1 MPTQKTRNLY
11 PPVVVTST
19 LQAIIVCHFFII
31 EHILS
36 RVKLIP
42 WKLVRQC
49 LPLLH
54 HRAHLVTGQAH
65 SVEVGEAMFALDIL
79 ADQLEFP
86 EGGLVLV
93 EISLFAFKDTSLKT
107 IGSNLGSYG
116 PGNQSLSDLAAVEHA
131 WGFDI
136 IPVLLGEGVDNLL
149 FASFL
154 AFSKPLILSY
164 CHDFSSL
171 F

>member
-11 PPVVVTST
+11 PSVVVTST
-19 LQAIIVCHFFII
+19 LQAIMVCHFFII

-49 LPLLH
+49 LPC
-54 HRAHLVTGQAH
+54 TSSQ
-65 SVEVGEAMFALDIL
+65 
-79 ADQLEFP
+79 
-86 EGGLVLV
+86 
-93 EISLFAFKDTSLKT
+93 ISLVAFKDTSLKT
-107 IGSNLGSYG
+107 IGSNLGSHG
-116 PGNQSLSDLAAVEHA
+116 PGDQSLSDLAAVEHA

-154 AFSKPLILSY
+154 AFSKPLILTY
-164 CHDFSSL
+164 CHD
-171 F
+171 

>member
-11 PPVVVTST
+11 PSVVVTST
-19 LQAIIVCHFFII
+19 LQAIMVCHFFIM

-49 LPLLH
+49 LPWTSSQISL
-54 HRAHLVTGQAH
+54 
-65 SVEVGEAMFALDIL
+65 M
-79 ADQLEFP
+79 
-86 EGGLVLV
+86 
-93 EISLFAFKDTSLKT
+93 EISLVAFKDTSLKT
-107 IGSNLGSYG
+107 IRRNLGSYG
-116 PGNQSLSDLAAVEHA
+116 PGNHSLSDLAAVEHA
-131 WGFDI
+131 RGFDI
-136 IPVLLGEGVDNLL
+136 IPVLLGEGVDDLL

-164 CHDFSSL
+164 CHD
-171 F
+171 